1 MESRWSPLIGRQVYR
16 DPLAPAPGPASR
28 LSSASEA
35 ITRPL
40 VRLQG
45 EPMLQAVRN
54 PFVEEV
60 DIVR

>member
-1 MESRWSPLIGRQVYR
+1 MDQVYR

-35 ITRPL
+35 ITSPL